1 MKCIVHWL
9 KLLWHKIPY
18 EVRSWISIGSR
29 LKLPDED
36 YKEKIEFIEGKY
48 SNSDNLEI
56 KDCIRYMKKN
66 KKIVMFNYVF
76 AEQYLKSKVTIYRD
90 AEQWPY
96 CYLYGKKCYLKKDWD
111 TGRAKA
117 YIRNILCE
125 QDERS
130 PHRYF
135 SKDFQLE
142 KDEIVFDVGVAE
154 GNFLLEIIDHVK
166 SAVLIEYDD
175 EWIAALKRTFEP
187 YQDKVRIYKAFIGDG
202 QEDNMTT
209 LDEVAERENLYPTL
223 IKMDI
228 EGAEVSAVK
237 FGIKDIEEHSEKLR
251 MLICTYHR
259 EKDEEN
265 LKELL
270 QGKYKIETSSGYA
283 FYKGSFRRGLI
294 RVERQ

>member
-1 MKCIVHWL
+1 MKKIIWWL
-9 KLLWHKIPY
+9 KSLWHKMPY
-18 EVRSWISIGSR
+18 SVRSR
-29 LKLPDED
+29 LLLGYFVKVPDKEYEEKLQVIENKYGMSEDE
-36 YKEKIEFIEGKY
+36 
-48 SNSDNLEI
+48 EI
-56 KDCIRYMKKN
+56 KAYIQYMKKN
-66 KKIVMFNYVF
+66 KRISLFNADWADRYAKTRVKIH
-76 AEQYLKSKVTIYRD
+76 RD
-90 AEQWPY
+90 SQNWPY
-96 CYLYGKKCYLKKDWD
+96 CFLYGKKMYLKKGWNNS
-111 TGRAKA
+111 RAEA
-117 YIRNILCE
+117 YVKTLLGE

-135 SKDFQLE
+135 SKIFQAR
-142 KDEIVFDVGVAE
+142 KDEIVFDVGAAE

-166 SAVLIEYDD
+166 NAVLIEYDD

-202 QEDNMTT
+202 QEDNTTT

-228 EGAEVSAVK
+228 EGSEVSAVK

-251 MLICTYHR
+251 MLICTYHK
-259 EKDEEN
+259 ESDEETLKSL
-265 LKELL
+265 LKEN
-270 QGKYKIETSSGYA
+270 YMIETSLGYM